1 MKLVLFCQSLMKF
14 YIVFQ
19 MEINEDY
26 RFVVHDL
33 FGICMYALNRVS
45 VLDTY
50 YMCLLPQD
58 RVLLSSVKS
67 LINELSLSTD
77 VVPF

>member
-1 MKLVLFCQSLMKF
+1 
-14 YIVFQ
+14 
-19 MEINEDY
+19 MEVNEDY

-33 FGICMYALNRVS
+33 FGVCKYALNRVT
-45 VLDTY
+45 VLDSQ
-50 YMCLLPQD
+50 YMCLLPKD

-67 LINELSLSTD
+67 FINELSLSTD